1 MNVPLDRVCDYLR
14 EWGEH
19 TVRELREMLAYKM
32 GDPVSAYKGHRR
44 GELLALL
51 MADYP
56 DWEGRPQVCP
66 R

>member
-14 EWGEH
+14 EWGDLS
-19 TVRELREMLAYKM
+19 VRELREMLADRL
-32 GDPVSAYKGHRR
+32 GDSVSVYKGRGR

-56 DWEGRPQVCP
+56 DWEGRTPVCP

>member
-14 EWGEH
+14 EWGDLS
-19 TVRELREMLAYKM
+19 VRSLRELLAQRM
-32 GDPVSAYKGHRR
+32 GDRVSVYRKHSR

-51 MADYP
+51 MSDYP
-56 DWEGRPQVCP
+56 DWEGRAPACP

>member
-14 EWGEH
+14 EWGNL
-19 TVRELREMLAYKM
+19 TVRELREMLADKM
-32 GDPVSAYKGHRR
+32 DDTVSAYKGHGR

-56 DWEGRPQVCP
+56 DWEGRPPVCT

>member
-14 EWGEH
+14 EWGDL
-19 TVRELREMLAYKM
+19 TVQALREMAAERM
-32 GDPVSAYKGHRR
+32 GDRVSVYRHHSR

-51 MADYP
+51 MSDYP
-56 DWEGRPQVCP
+56 NWEGQPPVCT